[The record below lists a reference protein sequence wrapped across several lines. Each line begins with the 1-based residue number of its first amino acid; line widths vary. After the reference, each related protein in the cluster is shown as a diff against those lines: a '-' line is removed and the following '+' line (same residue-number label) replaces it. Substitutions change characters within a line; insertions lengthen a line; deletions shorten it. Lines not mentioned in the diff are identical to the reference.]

1 MRKNDVFTTTI
12 EDIGVGGEGIGKV
25 DGYTLFIKDTLPGE
39 VIKGIATKIGPRYGY
54 GRLMEILKPSPD
66 RVEPRCPSA
75 RACGGCTL
83 QHMSYEGQLVYKE
96 KKVRD
101 CLERIGGVDMSE
113 VEWLPILGM
122 KKDGTGNDGAGED
135 FSISASSMPPDK
147 SPTALPDTPWH
158 YRNKAQFPVQRDKE
172 GNPVAGFYAGRS
184 HRVISVDAC
193 AIQHPVIN
201 EVVDCVLAFMRDF
214 SVAPYDEEK
223 HSGLVRHIY
232 VRRGYH
238 TGQVMV
244 CLVINGTALPHSEE
258 LVLRFQKIEG
268 MTSISLN
275 VNTKKTN
282 VILGRQMIPLW
293 GPLYIEDCIGDI
305 RYRISP
311 QSFYQINPIQTQK
324 LYETALSFASL
335 KGDERVWDLY
345 CGIGTISLFFAKELS
360 GNLSK
365 MPSKMQSR
373 GEVFGVEIV
382 PEAVENAKEN
392 AKLNGI
398 ENVSFVCGAAEDV
411 VPNMADKGA
420 DELSVDVVVV
430 DPPRKGCDA
439 ALLDTMVRLA
449 PERIVY
455 VSCNPATLARDV
467 KVLGEKGYEVKKVR
481 AVDQFGNTVHV
492 ETVVLMSRKDK

>member
-1 MRKNDVFTTTI
+1 MKKNDEFITTI
-12 EDIGVGGEGIGKV
+12 EDIGVVGEGIGKV

-66 RVEPRCPSA
+66 RVEPLCPSA
-75 RACGGCTL
+75 RTCGGCTL
-83 QHMSYEGQLVYKE
+83 QHMSYEGQLAYKE

-113 VEWLPILGM
+113 VEWLTDESPAILS
-122 KKDGTGNDGAGED
+122 DA
-135 FSISASSMPPDK
+135 
-147 SPTALPDTPWH
+147 PWH

-172 GNPVAGFYAGRS
+172 GNPVAGFYAERS
-184 HRVISVDAC
+184 HRVIPVTDC
-193 AIQHPVIN
+193 AIQHPIIN
-201 EVVDCVLAFMRDF
+201 EVVNCVLAFMRDF
-214 SVAPYDEEK
+214 SIAPYDEER
-223 HSGLVRHIY
+223 HGGLVRHIY

-258 LVLRFQKIEG
+258 LVLRLQKIEG

-282 VILGRQMIPLW
+282 VVLGRQMIPLW

-345 CGIGTISLFFAKELS
+345 CGIGTISLFFSKEL
-360 GNLSK
+360 
-365 MPSKMQSR
+365 PR

-449 PERIVY
+449 PGRIVY

-467 KVLGEKGYEVKKVR
+467 KVLGEKGYTVKKVR
-481 AVDQFGNTVHV
+481 AVDMFPQGGHV
-492 ETVVLMSRKDK
+492 ESVCLLHRRDS